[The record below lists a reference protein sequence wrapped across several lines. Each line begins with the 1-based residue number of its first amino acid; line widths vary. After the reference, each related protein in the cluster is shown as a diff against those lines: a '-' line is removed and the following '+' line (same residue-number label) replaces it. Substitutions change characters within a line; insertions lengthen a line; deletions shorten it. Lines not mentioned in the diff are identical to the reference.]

1 MELRLLVAAALS
13 GLTVAS
19 LSLLVLRPT
28 RRLEARVAPYAQRAR
43 RLLGQSAD
51 PSLLFETSTARRA
64 RPRQGVLGPMLGAFA
79 NQLSDLVDAG
89 GEEAV
94 LRRVRQAGRRDLTL
108 ERYRLQQL
116 GSTMLGVVLFSLGML
131 LVQPSGATVLLAA
144 GLGAVWG
151 ATRWRTRFDKA
162 IKRRRDQMRAELY
175 TIAQMLAIHLQA
187 GTAPLVAVE
196 TLTRRGSGE
205 VSSELRDALDW
216 IAAKAPAR
224 EAFERLAQ
232 ETPEPAAAR
241 LYRLLATS
249 DTGASDTLADALLH
263 AANDLRA
270 QRREDVERMA
280 VRRRFQMLLP
290 MILVMGPVLLLF
302 LVAPLPTLIL
312 GE

>member
-1 MELRLLVAAALS
+1 MELRMLVAAALS
-13 GLTVAS
+13 GLTVAT

-43 RLLGQSAD
+43 RMLGQSAD
-51 PSLLFETSTARRA
+51 PSLLFGEGSRA
-64 RPRQGVLGPMLGAFA
+64 RPRQGVLAPMFGAFA
-79 NQLSDLVDAG
+79 NQLSEIVDAG

-116 GSTMLGVVLFSLGML
+116 GSTVFGVVVFSVGML
-131 LVQPSGATVLLAA
+131 VVRPSGATVLLAA
-144 GLGAVWG
+144 GFGAVWG
-151 ATRWRTRFDKA
+151 ISRWRTRFDKA

-187 GTAPLVAVE
+187 GTAPMVAVE
-196 TLTRRGSGE
+196 ALARRGSGE
-205 VSSELRDALDW
+205 VSAELRDALDW
-216 IAAKAPAR
+216 IGAKVPAR
-224 EAFERLAQ
+224 EAFERLAL
-232 ETPEPAAAR
+232 ETPEPAAGR

-249 DTGASDTLADALLH
+249 DTGAIDTLADALLH
-263 AANDLRA
+263 TANDLRA

-302 LVAPLPTLIL
+302 LVAPLPSLIL

>member
-1 MELRLLVAAALS
+1 MEMRLLIAAALT
-13 GLTVAS
+13 GLAVAS
-19 LSLLVLRPT
+19 LSLVTVRPT

-43 RLLGQSAD
+43 RMLGQTAD
-51 PSLLFETSTARRA
+51 PSLLFRSGSRS
-64 RPRQGVLGPMLGAFA
+64 RPRRGVLGPMFGAVA
-79 NQLSDLVDAG
+79 NQLSDILDAG

-116 GSTMLGVVLFSLGML
+116 GSTMFGVVLFTLLML
-131 LVQPSGATVLLAA
+131 IVRPSGATVLAAA
-144 GLGAVWG
+144 GFGAVWG

-216 IAAKAPAR
+216 IAAKTPAR
-224 EAFERLAQ
+224 EAFERLAE

-249 DTGASDTLADALLH
+249 DTGAIDTLADALLH
-263 AANDLRA
+263 TANDLRA
-270 QRREDVERMA
+270 QRREDVERLA

-290 MILVMGPVLLLF
+290 MILIMGPVLLLF